1 MNNETKYCIY
11 CGTKLEQNAAICLKC
26 GREIKSTESSTTKQ
40 CRKCKE
46 IIDKKA
52 QKCPKCGAKQNLP
65 TWVIVFIAILAIS
78 VFSSLNND
86 YSEPVNNETNNTIN
100 KDIDKSNKVSDS
112 TNQAQEIIEYI
123 KVSKD
128 DLDEA
133 LDKNAAVARE
143 TYINKYVEIT
153 GKLGTVDS
161 ELKYISLK
169 SSTKEWDFHS
179 IHCTIK
185 NKEQKE
191 IIKTLITDQEITIK
205 GKITDVGEVLGYFL
219 DITEIS
225 AN

>member
-52 QKCPKCGAKQNLP
+52 PKCPKCGAKQNLP

-143 TYINKYVEIT
+143 TYINKYVEII

-169 SSTKEWDFHS
+169 SSTKELDFHS

>member
-11 CGTKLEQNAAICLKC
+11 CGTKLEQNADICLKC

-46 IIDKKA
+46 TIDKKA
-52 QKCPKCGAKQNLP
+52 KKCPKCGAKQNPP

-100 KDIDKSNKVSDS
+100 KDTDKSNKVIDS
-112 TNQAQEIIEYI
+112 TNQVQEVIEYI

-128 DLDEA
+128 DLDDA

-143 TYINKYVEIT
+143 TYINKYVEIS
-153 GKLGTVDS
+153 GKLGTIDS

-169 SSTKEWDFHS
+169 SSTKEWDFRG